1 MRGGLD
7 QREEAGILG
16 VLGGAFFGQ
25 VCVACVAAIT
35 QALPAIYFARRGRGG
50 GGDDIVILYL

>member
-50 GGDDIVILYL
+50 GR